1 MNNVIKLAGKARWQI
16 SVLKIQWY
24 DECASHHITSHHITS
39 YHRQNLTQNT
49 RVSFI
54 HSDLACSCSLS
65 SFYPSEHK
73 QNNKIMEIDFLG
85 ATFAKLNLYE
95 SLAHLFSFHI
105 IVLNVCPFN
114 IITRKT
120 LKLWLNFNKLIILIK
135 ITEILLS
142 KC

>member
-1 MNNVIKLAGKARWQI
+1 MSA
-16 SVLKIQWY
+16 
-24 DECASHHITSHHITS
+24 HHIIS

-49 RVSFI
+49 RVPFMNE
-54 HSDLACSCSLS
+54 DLACSCSLS

-85 ATFAKLNLYE
+85 ATFANLNLYE

-105 IVLNVCPFN
+105 IVLNVCPLN

-135 ITEILLS
+135 TTEMLCQNAKNKGKKQLNDLTYVVFAVH
-142 KC
+142 